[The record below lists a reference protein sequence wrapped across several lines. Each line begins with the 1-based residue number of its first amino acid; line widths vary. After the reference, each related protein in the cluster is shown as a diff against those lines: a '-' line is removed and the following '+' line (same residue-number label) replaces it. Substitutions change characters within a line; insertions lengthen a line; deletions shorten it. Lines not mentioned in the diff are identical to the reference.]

1 MFIDKTFL
9 IWGKGKSGLG
19 AKKLLDS
26 KNIKNFIGSDDTENW
41 EDYKGS
47 FDVLVLSPGIAPS
60 HPLWRYSLENNI
72 EVIGELELAYL
83 FYKGDFLIAI
93 TGTDGKST
101 VSYLTYL
108 IFKKKFEDIEIGG
121 NFGTPF
127 SEILTK
133 KENSKVVLE
142 VSSFQGK
149 TIKTFRPNI
158 GVFLNL
164 SPDHLDWH
172 ENLEDYFLSKQ
183 NIFKN
188 QTKEDVLILKN
199 EDPVRKTISEAKKIF
214 FGENSDLFVKDNK
227 VFYEKEPFLDL
238 KNVRLKGAHNL
249 YNIAV
254 ASLIGYL
261 KGVSLDDIYSVI
273 ESFEGL
279 PFRMSFLGE
288 IKNRYV
294 YNDSKST
301 TPNALKAALSS
312 FEKNVILIAGG
323 ILKSDNLKD
332 LKPLIKEKV
341 KAIILIGRDKEKM
354 REDLKGSSEIYL
366 ENSLE
371 EAVYKAF
378 EISKEK
384 DIILFSPACA
394 SFDMFNNYQDRGN
407 KFSEIVRC
415 LATS

>member
-1 MFIDKTFL
+1 MFTDKTFL

-26 KNIKNFIGSDDTENW
+26 KNIKNFIGSDETENW

-83 FYKGDFLIAI
+83 FYKGVFLIAI

-108 IFKKKFEDIEIGG
+108 ILKKRFEDIEIGG

-133 KENSKVVLE
+133 SDNAKAVLE

-158 GVFLNL
+158 GVFLNF

-172 ENLEDYFLSKQ
+172 ESLEDYFFSKQ

-188 QTKEDVLILKN
+188 QTKEDILLLKN
-199 EDPVRKTISEAKKIF
+199 EDPVSKTISEAKKIF
-214 FGENSDLFVKDNK
+214 FGENSDLFIKDNK
-227 VFYEKEPFLDL
+227 VFYKKELFLDL
-238 KNVRLKGAHNL
+238 KNVKLRGSHNL
-249 YNIAV
+249 YNIAI
-254 ASLIGYL
+254 ASLIGHL
-261 KGVSLDDIYSVI
+261 NGVSLDDIYSVI

-312 FEKNVILIAGG
+312 FEKNVVLIAGG

-354 REDLKGSSEIYL
+354 RDDLKGSSDIYL

-407 KFSEIVRC
+407 KFNEIVRC